1 MVWETC
7 HGNPYIN
14 LYDTLNIISN
24 RSSFEDYRSFC
35 EKRINQANID
45 NDKIAEGLVYL
56 SLSFSEGRQRKFE
69 EAFRYLEKAEK
80 IAKKSKS
87 PFLFSRTYLSYGNI
101 YNIKKETTDAIKYY
115 TKSLNISK
123 EHQDTLIEI
132 KSLSNI
138 ATLLSYQQQWK
149 NSITNFQEVI
159 EKATLIKSTDLVAS
173 AYFNMGICYRALK
186 NTDSTYICFSRSRDL
201 SKRVNNN
208 YLYALSL
215 VGLGTY
221 YNSIQNVDQALLYN
235 HQALR
240 LAEKMGYK
248 HLIVECKSNLL
259 FCELYAKN
267 YSEVLK
273 KSEELLNIIDS
284 SNVKKLYDISYV
296 KAISY
301 IMIGEKT
308 KAVKEINKTLDYIA
322 QGHDLDSRNY
332 LSFMDAKYN
341 AQQKEL
347 EIESLNKQKKTF
359 IIIFIIG
366 ALLLISVI
374 IILLQMMRNQKLR
387 QYTRLEATIKEK
399 KFVAAQALLNGENKE
414 RARIA
419 KEIHDGLGGLLTMA
433 RLNLVQYEEATE
445 KDPQKIKSSITILE
459 NSIKDMRR
467 MAHNLMPESL
477 SRFGLK
483 PVLEDYCKGSEYI
496 YFNFYG
502 NERRFDEKIEI
513 NIYRIVCELINNAL
527 KHSGATKINVQLVIS
542 DDRLSVTVEDN
553 GKGFDTKNSKYLRT
567 VRSRT
572 DLIGATLDLIS
583 EEGNGTE
590 INIEKKLNND

>member
-1 MVWETC
+1 
-7 HGNPYIN
+7 
-14 LYDTLNIISN
+14 
-24 RSSFEDYRSFC
+24 
-35 EKRINQANID
+35 
-45 NDKIAEGLVYL
+45 
-56 SLSFSEGRQRKFE
+56 
-69 EAFRYLEKAEK
+69 
-80 IAKKSKS
+80 
-87 PFLFSRTYLSYGNI
+87 
-101 YNIKKETTDAIKYY
+101 
-115 TKSLNISK
+115 
-123 EHQDTLIEI
+123 
-132 KSLSNI
+132 
-138 ATLLSYQQQWK
+138 
-149 NSITNFQEVI
+149 
-159 EKATLIKSTDLVAS
+159 
-173 AYFNMGICYRALK
+173 
-186 NTDSTYICFSRSRDL
+186 
-201 SKRVNNN
+201 
-208 YLYALSL
+208 
-215 VGLGTY
+215 
-221 YNSIQNVDQALLYN
+221 
-235 HQALR
+235 
-240 LAEKMGYK
+240 
-248 HLIVECKSNLL
+248 
-259 FCELYAKN
+259 
-267 YSEVLK
+267 
-273 KSEELLNIIDS
+273 
-284 SNVKKLYDISYV
+284 
-296 KAISY
+296 
-301 IMIGEKT
+301 MIGEKT
-308 KAVKEINKTLDYIA
+308 KAVKEINKILDYIA